1 MLVVTL
7 PKSPLFFCKALMDFF
22 FRLPFAISDVRASR
36 FEIFLYVK
44 LAKIAEAIVAAINSE
59 SAISNSGILEF

>member
-1 MLVVTL
+1 
-7 PKSPLFFCKALMDFF
+7 MDFF
-22 FRLPFAISDVRASR
+22 FRLPFAISDVRVSR

-59 SAISNSGILEF
+59 STISNSGILEF